1 MAVRLV
7 PLMDSMAA
15 EVMQLGELGEDSLP
29 TALEGLSQL
38 LEKWPDGC
46 ARPMSIRLYLAC
58 SPKVDPDA
66 MRDRRRASAAELS
79 T

>member
-7 PLMDSMAA
+7 PLMDSMAT

-46 ARPMSIRLYLAC
+46 ARPMSIRLY
-58 SPKVDPDA
+58 DA
-66 MRDRRRASAAELS
+66 VGRWRLRVRPRSS
-79 T
+79 